1 MNETLDFLLTHGYAV
16 LFSFVLAEQL
26 GLPVPSTP
34 MLLAAGA
41 LGGLGRLN
49 LAIAWPLAVLASLI
63 GDFLWFY
70 LGKTRGMSILRLLCR
85 ISLEPESCV
94 RKTKSAY
101 SNQGPKWLLFAKFV
115 PGLSTLAPP
124 MAGMFNVS
132 PLRFIALDSAGA
144 GLWAGAFMLTG
155 WLFRDQMELIALLMA
170 KLGFW
175 MGGALVAV
183 LMLYIVLKYAKRA
196 RVHRSLR
203 IARITPFELKQRMDQ
218 GERMTIIDLR
228 NAFEWREGHIP
239 GSLILSEDELDTFIP
254 ALLEGEVILYCS
266 CQNDVSSAGVAVR
279 LKRKGVKF
287 IRPLE
292 GGFPNW
298 MGLGLPVEIPQ
309 L

>member
-1 MNETLDFLLTHGYAV
+1 MNGAIDFLVTHGYAV

-49 LAIAWPLAVLASLI
+49 LAIAWPLAVLGSLI
-63 GDFLWFY
+63 GDSFWFY
-70 LGKTRGMSILRLLCR
+70 LGRTRGMSILRLLCK

-94 RKTKSAY
+94 RKTKAAY
-101 SNQGPKWLLFAKFV
+101 SNQGPRWLLFAKFV
-115 PGLSTLAPP
+115 PGLNTLAPP
-124 MAGMFNVS
+124 MAGMFNIS
-132 PLRFIALDSAGA
+132 AWRFIDLDAGGA
-144 GLWAGAFMLTG
+144 GLWAGAFILAG
-155 WLFRDQMELIALLMA
+155 WSFCDQMELIALFMA

-175 MGGALVAV
+175 LGGALISILAI
-183 LMLYIVLKYAKRA
+183 YIVLKYIRRA

-203 IARITPFELKQRMDQ
+203 IARITPFELKKRMDK
-218 GERMTIIDLR
+218 GESMTIIDLR
-228 NAFEWREGHIP
+228 NAFEWRDGHIP

-254 ALLEGEVILYCS
+254 TFLEREVVLYCS
-266 CQNDVSSAGVAVR
+266 CPNDVSSAAVAIR

>member
-1 MNETLDFLLTHGYAV
+1 MNETIDFLLTHGYAV

-34 MLLAAGA
+34 VLLAAGA

-49 LAIAWPLAVLASLI
+49 LAVAWPLAVLASLI
-63 GDFLWFY
+63 GDSFWFY
-70 LGKTRGMSILRLLCR
+70 LGKTRGMSILRLLCK

-101 SNQGPKWLLFAKFV
+101 SNQGAKWLLFAKFV
-115 PGLSTLAPP
+115 PGLNTLAPP
-124 MAGMFNVS
+124 MAGMFNVGPWS
-132 PLRFIALDSAGA
+132 FIALDAAGA
-144 GLWAGAFMLTG
+144 GLWAGAFMLAG
-155 WLFRDQMELIALLMA
+155 WLFRDQMELIASLMA

-175 MGGALVAV
+175 LGAALISVLV
-183 LMLYIVLKYAKRA
+183 LYIALKYVRRT

-203 IARITPFELKQRMDQ
+203 IARITPSELKQRMDK

-239 GSLILSEDELDTFIP
+239 DSLILSEDELDTFVP
-254 ALLEGEVILYCS
+254 SLLEGQVILYCS
-266 CQNDVSSAGVAVR
+266 CPNDVSSAAIAVR
-279 LKRKGVKF
+279 LKRKGVKL

-298 MGLGLPVEIPQ
+298 MGLGLPVEVPQ
-309 L
+309 V

>member
-1 MNETLDFLLTHGYAV
+1 
-16 LFSFVLAEQL
+16 
-26 GLPVPSTP
+26 
-34 MLLAAGA
+34 
-41 LGGLGRLN
+41 
-49 LAIAWPLAVLASLI
+49 
-63 GDFLWFY
+63 
-70 LGKTRGMSILRLLCR
+70 
-85 ISLEPESCV
+85 
-94 RKTKSAY
+94 
-101 SNQGPKWLLFAKFV
+101 
-115 PGLSTLAPP
+115 
-124 MAGMFNVS
+124 MFNVS
-132 PLRFIALDSAGA
+132 PWRFMALDAAGA

-155 WLFRDQMELIALLMA
+155 WLFRDQMESIALLMA

-175 MGGALVAV
+175 LGGALVAV
-183 LMLYIVLKYAKRA
+183 LVLYIVLKYAKRA

-218 GERMTIIDLR
+218 GECMTIIDLR

-254 ALLEGEVILYCS
+254 VSLEGEIILYCS
-266 CQNDVSSAGVAVR
+266 CPNDVSSAGVAVR
-279 LKRKGVKF
+279 LKRQGVKF